1 MASHLSIER
10 GPVRDIILKV
20 GLTKSMVVR
29 RRSMLSMTLCPDPG
43 ASGHK
48 SLIMG
53 VTESDGPG
61 RSHLRQ
67 LKDLASSHR
76 MVSHRGMGPRDMI
89 HNVGHTKFLVHH
101 GGGGP
106 GEKRM

>member
-76 MVSHRGMGPRDMI
+76 MVSHQCVSPWHGAPRHDPQRGP
-89 HNVGHTKFLVHH
+89 H
-101 GGGGP
+101 
-106 GEKRM
+106 